1 MADSGN
7 LDRILAAQTKLSP
20 YHYYSIESKRSLKI
34 TGAVNYYKKRVAAGK
49 QPEND
54 PFLYFQTY
62 RLVGNLSDL
71 IKFTGLPE
79 DKILTESYD
88 PSLPDHVAEIK
99 QLQVEQKKA
108 SGPKKEFSLNEGEKL
123 INNFIQKKD
132 VKAAG
137 PVAGVISKSR
147 AVGNTSGKLGMQ
159 FQSLKDSFS
168 APMKETKVLNIS
180 KFKAE
185 NLTGVQK
192 QKPTN
197 SDLGESSRVSSK
209 TVIVISDGKRLPLK
223 FSTTDEAKSNAND
236 YLVHILKPLA
246 EQEPA
251 LHFETYDI
259 AVHEIVQALENAIQ
273 EIKAEPK
280 IVKKNQPQFADSGF
294 IQQQQQMG
302 LGDFIEQGDSAE
314 NGGSIGF
321 DDAFDIDNHVD
332 FNFEESADF

>member
-20 YHYYSIESKRSLKI
+20 YHYYSIESKRSLKV
-34 TGAVNYYKKRVAAGK
+34 TGAVNYYKKRVSAGK
-49 QPEND
+49 QTEGD

-71 IKFTGLPE
+71 VKFTGLPE
-79 DKILTESYD
+79 DKILSESYD

-99 QLQVEQKKA
+99 QLQAEQKKA

-132 VKAAG
+132 VKVSG
-137 PVAGVISKSR
+137 PVAGVLSKTKSTNP
-147 AVGNTSGKLGMQ
+147 AGKLGMQ

-168 APMKETKVLNIS
+168 EPMKNTKVLNIS

-223 FSTTDEAKSNAND
+223 FSTTDEAKSNAYD
-236 YLVHILKPLA
+236 YLTCILKPLA

-259 AVHEIVQALENAIQ
+259 AIHEIVQALENSIQ

-302 LGDFIEQGDSAE
+302 LGDFIEPADAADGA
-314 NGGSIGF
+314 GTIGF

-332 FNFEESADF
+332 FSFEESADF